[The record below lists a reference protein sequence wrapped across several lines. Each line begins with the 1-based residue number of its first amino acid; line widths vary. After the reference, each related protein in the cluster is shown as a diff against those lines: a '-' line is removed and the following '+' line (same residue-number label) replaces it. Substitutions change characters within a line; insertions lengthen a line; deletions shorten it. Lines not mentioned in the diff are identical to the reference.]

1 VAVIGTEHPVAAKNG
16 NRAADCHENVSFC

>member
-1 VAVIGTEHPVAAKNG
+1 GTEHPVAAKNG

>member
-1 VAVIGTEHPVAAKNG
+1 TEHPVAAKNG

>member
-1 VAVIGTEHPVAAKNG
+1 EHPVAAKNG